1 MVNIIPIDE
10 AQVDMI
16 IARDIV
22 SSQGQVL
29 AKRGTVLDEQLWMHL
44 QFYGIDQIA
53 VEPEDVPSAPNYNV
67 TVTAYDFYDNPKF
80 RFLFEDICKRDNLD
94 NNYIDLNYMDHR
106 CSPLLHLN

>member
-1 MVNIIPIDE
+1 MVKVIPIAE

-44 QFYGIDQIA
+44 QFYGISEVP
-53 VEPEDVPSAPNYNV
+53 VEPEDVPAEPV
-67 TVTAYDFYDNPKF
+67 
-80 RFLFEDICKRDNLD
+80 LLDIV
-94 NNYIDLNYMDHR
+94 
-106 CSPLLHLN
+106 PLVVKL